1 MRPDTRPQPSIL
13 DEQACRGFQQ
23 AVELVG
29 RRWSA
34 AILLALSLGAR
45 RFGEI
50 LARVDNLSDRMLSLR
65 LKELEAEGLVL
76 RTVLPSTPVQ
86 VLYTL
91 SDRGRELMTALQ
103 PLVDWGRRSGR

>member
-1 MRPDTRPQPSIL
+1 MKPDGRSQPSIL
-13 DEQACRGFQQ
+13 DEEECRSFQE

-76 RTVLPSTPVQ
+76 RTVLPTTPVQ

-103 PLVDWGRRSGR
+103 PLVDWGRRSVR

>member
-1 MRPDTRPQPSIL
+1 MKPDTRPQPSIL
-13 DEQACRGFQQ
+13 DEEECRSFQE

-76 RTVLPSTPVQ
+76 RTVLPTTPVQ

-103 PLVDWGRRSGR
+103 PLVDWGRRSVR